1 MLQSEAARA
10 RLDLHV
16 SGCGGGRTHGGL
28 RPLIYQPANVVVS
41 DTSAGARTRHTV
53 QLDSVFLRD
62 APRERG
68 DLSAARTA
76 IGSDR
81 GAHIGRW
88 VRDTSGTR
96 RAVFLSRNDAASWR
110 GGFAGRRENPEDFE
124 YRNRRVNLCNDL
136 RQDSAGRGGH
146 FDVRL
151 FSFEFAKWVALLNLV
166 ALA

>member
-28 RPLIYQPANVVVS
+28 RPLIDQPANVVVS
-41 DTSAGARTRHTV
+41 DTSAGACTRHTV

-68 DLSAARTA
+68 DLRAARTA
-76 IGSDR
+76 FGSNRDIDR
-81 GAHIGRW
+81 RGS
-88 VRDTSGTR
+88 SGTR
-96 RAVFLSRNDAASWR
+96 GAVFFYRDDAASWR

-124 YRNRRVNLCNDL
+124 YGNSRADL
-136 RQDSAGRGGH
+136 RNYLR
-146 FDVRL
+146 
-151 FSFEFAKWVALLNLV
+151 
-166 ALA
+166 